1 MEIKMGPIM
10 GKAPATVGML
20 GVKEGDTVKA
30 GHILAQIETGKGNR
44 PIKAPSNGR
53 IVKILC
59 QEDSKVQAGQ
69 CLFEF
74 EETDTAGD
82 ELEKIK
88 TGLFIIGSGPGGYV
102 AAIYAALCAG
112 RKKAVR
118 WNLLKLWLYSYKSA
132 DPDSREI

>member
-74 EETDTAGD
+74 EETDAAGD
-82 ELEKIK
+82 EL
-88 TGLFIIGSGPGGYV
+88 
-102 AAIYAALCAG
+102 
-112 RKKAVR
+112 
-118 WNLLKLWLYSYKSA
+118 
-132 DPDSREI
+132 

>member
-74 EETDTAGD
+74 EETDAAGD

-102 AAIYAALCAG
+102 AAIYAARCVSPLCWQ
-112 RKKAVR
+112 KK
-118 WNLLKLWLYSYKSA
+118 SS
-132 DPDSREI
+132 